1 MNVPAIAQRT
11 FEESRNNPDLIAI
24 VNLTLEALAKLSTP
38 EERVKFLHA
47 AIDDLNVSVFT
58 HPLVKQFSP
67 CKMGCSGCC
76 HTQVSVTE
84 DEARVLASK
93 ITEGIAIDF
102 DRVKLQSET
111 RNDAEEFFKLKYAD
125 RKCVFLDENGACSV
139 YEDRPSVCRTNAVLG
154 TADQCD
160 TSVERKP
167 VRLVKTPQADMVIY
181 AQFLFSNKNG
191 SLHNLVSELI
201 MDKES

>member
-24 VNLTLEALAKLSTP
+24 VNLTLEALQKLQTP
-38 EERVKFLHA
+38 EDRVKFLHT
-47 AIDDLNVSVFT
+47 AINDVNLSVFN

-67 CKMGCSGCC
+67 CAKGCSGCC
-76 HTQVSVTE
+76 HTQVSVTM
-84 DEARVLASK
+84 DEAIVLATK
-93 ITEGIAIDF
+93 VEEGLAIDF
-102 DRVKLQSET
+102 DRVKLQRET
-111 RNDAEEFFKLKYAD
+111 KNDADEFFKLKYAD
-125 RKCVFLDENGACSV
+125 RKCIFLDENGACRV

-167 VRLVKTPQADMVIY
+167 LRLVKTSQADMIIY
-181 AQFLFSNKNG
+181 AQFLYSNNNG
-191 SLHNLVSELI
+191 SLHNLIGELLV
-201 MDKES
+201 DAES